1 MQEYSTVC
9 KNELCNGCMACANV
23 CSKNAI
29 SIVDSLSAYNAIID
43 ENKCV
48 HCWKCER
55 ICPRNSVLEFK
66 NPKLW
71 MQGWAKEEDIRENS
85 SSGGYA
91 TAIMRAFAE
100 KDNCCVVSCVF
111 EQGKFVF
118 DVAKSKKECNRF
130 AGSKYIKSNPANAY
144 GLVRNLLCENNKVLF
159 LGLPCQV
166 AGIKN
171 YVGKNLEDNLYTI
184 DLICHGTPSPNLL
197 ERYLRENYK
206 KALENV
212 SSIEFRKKSDFALME
227 HGIRLRPSSIYDR
240 YTIAFLNGLDYT
252 ENCYNC
258 DYATTE
264 RISDLS
270 LGDSW
275 ATDLPNREVRK
286 GISLVL
292 CQTKKGQYLLDIAN
306 IEKLPVDLEASV
318 LANKQLQKPSVL
330 PKQRADFFKR
340 LKKQKKFSN
349 AVLLAYPMKCIKQDV
364 KFALYLL
371 KLLRSAN
378 E

>member
-1 MQEYSTVC
+1 M
-9 KNELCNGCMACANV
+9 
-23 CSKNAI
+23 
-29 SIVDSLSAYNAIID
+29 
-43 ENKCV
+43 
-48 HCWKCER
+48 
-55 ICPRNSVLEFK
+55 LEFK

-71 MQGWAKEEDIRENS
+71 MQGWAKEESVRENS

-91 TAIMRAFAE
+91 TAIMRAFVE
-100 KDNCCVVSCVF
+100 KDNCYVVSCVF

-118 DVAKSKKECNRF
+118 DAAKSKEECDRF
-130 AGSKYIKSNPANAY
+130 TGSKYIKSNPNNAY
-144 GLVRNLLCENNKVLF
+144 RIIRNLLRENNKVLF

-197 ERYLRENYK
+197 ERYLRETYK
-206 KALENV
+206 KELQDI
-212 SSIEFRKKSDFALME
+212 SSIAFREKNDFDLRE
-227 HGIRLRPSSIYDR
+227 QRIRLTPISIQDR
-240 YTIAFLNGLDYT
+240 YTIAFLDSLDYT
-252 ENCYNC
+252 ENCYSC
-258 DYATTE
+258 DYARTD

-275 ATDLPNREVRK
+275 ATQLPNEEAQK
-286 GISLVL
+286 GISLAL

-318 LANKQLQKPSVL
+318 LANKQLQKPSIP

-340 LKKQKKFSN
+340 LKKSMKFSD
-349 AVLLAYPMKCIKQDV
+349 AVLLAYPTKCVKQDI
-364 KFALYLL
+364 KYILYRL
-371 KLLRSAN
+371 KLWG